1 MISETLSQ
9 HELAVLN
16 TDCQQAN
23 QKNRFQSFNEFKKFI
38 ETLFVDGSGID
49 SELFKHC
56 IEFHEDQE
64 FDYGGEVTTPIHEAL
79 NWTLRRFTQQVKEPM
94 YAAFFMNE
102 DGTVWQAIVSLW
114 DEDKQR
120 PYKYYAPTDNGDRV
134 FLPPVPPSI
143 RKRIASRYGIEVP
156 MDGSFWEWFETA
168 AVPRIIGEGGKKGL
182 SMLSQ
187 GYVPLPLYG
196 CNCGGR
202 EKLTPDLKRFNQE
215 DAIWLFAL
223 DRDSKEKTR
232 HRVNAAKRDLG
243 NVLDRDGFKTY
254 REDIVWSSED
264 GKGVD
269 DLIVNKGFGAFDS
282 AYNRAIARLEK
293 QFKPGNGVFLSKEEK
308 HKNLPPDQMAKKI
321 AEDFRQLLAFDNE
334 TKQWRR
340 YAADFDGVWSNES
353 PEYIESYIYK
363 LIVNEGAYNFGPD
376 YVTGI
381 VKILRHELVQ
391 RQWNQVSSREFL
403 PFLNG
408 VVKINTGEL
417 LPHNPNYWLTWCL
430 PRNYSALGGSWEN
443 INAFLEHLAAGNADI
458 KELLICYCNAVIKGR
473 YDLQKFLHLIGLG
486 GTGKGTFTR
495 LLTELIGKQNVLVTN
510 LPIWCANQFEGANAY
525 GKRLVIFPDEDPYRG
540 SIGRFLS
547 LTGEDQV
554 RAEEKRQ
561 KSFNFDYQGMTL
573 VVSNFP
579 VFSGGSSSRAK
590 RRTITVPCNNPVREA
605 DRQQLSTVFE
615 PELAA
620 FTNYLLSLSDDHVTA
635 VLRGKK
641 EIPECTLEFW
651 NNQMK
656 GDSIAAWL
664 NDKVIYDVNAVTAV
678 GNDRNEGTN
687 GEACTLFGS
696 YNRHCQAS
704 GDLPKSIKVFSP
716 DLLELCH
723 TIIKWPVQKEHTK
736 TGKFIKGLRL
746 RTPLDNEI
754 PTYDYSLM
762 QRVTSQVT
770 DGDGLS
776 DGSGDGSE
784 ALLDKEVTGSAEV
797 TPNYTQGNSE
807 KEVRFLSES
816 KSSSEESDPSPAAE
830 ESSPVTCPEKCSYYK
845 EFDFKP
851 FIFKLDSDFGT
862 VHVSAEPFHKIK
874 KGQRAGQ
881 SEVWLKFETPDGQ
894 TLTKVIKT
902 NCDKKTLPRFAEET
916 GVIQAWEEQIKAAFT
931 SKIDNPS
938 CKFKIRKLGDDDY
951 EWIENCTLK
960 SIPNPPAS
968 TQFIFLT
975 PRNTVLTSHL
985 GEFEEMP

>member
-1 MISETLSQ
+1 MISQTLSVQ
-9 HELAVLN
+9 ELL
-16 TDCQQAN
+16 TLST
-23 QKNRFQSFNEFKKFI
+23 NRFQSFHEFKEFI
-38 ETLFVDGSGID
+38 ETSFIDDSAVDP
-49 SELFKHC
+49 ELFKHC

-79 NWTLRRFTQQVKEPM
+79 NWTFTRFTQQVKEPM

-102 DGTVWQAIVSLW
+102 DGTVWQAVVSLW
-114 DEDKQR
+114 DEDRQR
-120 PYKYYAPTDNGDRV
+120 PYSYLAPKGNGDRV
-134 FLPPVPPSI
+134 FLPPVPQSI
-143 RKRIASRYGIEVP
+143 RKRIASRYGVEVP
-156 MDGSFWEWFETA
+156 MDGSFWEWVETA
-168 AVPRIIGEGGKKGL
+168 PIPRIIGEGGKKGL
-182 SMLSQ
+182 ALLSQ

-196 CNCGGR
+196 CSSGGR
-202 EKLTPDLKRFNQE
+202 EKLIPDLKRFNHE

-293 QFKPGNGVFLSKEEK
+293 QFHPGNGVSSPKEEK
-308 HKNLPPDQMAKKI
+308 HKNPPPDQMAKEI
-321 AEDFRQLLAFDNE
+321 AEDYRELLAFDNE
-334 TKQWRR
+334 RKQWRR
-340 YAADFDGVWSNES
+340 YAADFDGVWSDET
-353 PEYIESYIYK
+353 PEYTEAIIYK
-363 LIVNEGAYNFGPD
+363 IIVSKGAYNFGPD

-381 VKILRHELVQ
+381 VKILRHELVE
-391 RQWNQVSSREFL
+391 RQWNQVSPREFL

-408 VVKINTGEL
+408 VVKISTGEL
-417 LPHNPNYWLTWCL
+417 LPHSPKYRLTWCL
-430 PRNYSALGGSWEN
+430 PRDYCAGGGSWEN
-443 INAFLEHLAAGNADI
+443 INKFLEHLAAGNADI

-510 LPIWCANQFEGANAY
+510 LPIWCTNQFEGANAF

-615 PELAA
+615 PELGA
-620 FTNYLLSLSDDHVTA
+620 FTNYLLSLSDDHVSA

-656 GDSIAAWL
+656 GDSVASWI
-664 NDKVIYDVNAVTAV
+664 NDKVIYDVNAVTAI

-687 GEACTLFGS
+687 GEAYTLFGS

-723 TIIKWPVQKEHTK
+723 TILKWPVQKEHTK
-736 TGKFIKGLRL
+736 TGKFIRGLRL

-762 QRVTSQVT
+762 ERVTGQVT
-770 DGDGLS
+770 DGDGS
-776 DGSGDGSE
+776 GDGSGDG
-784 ALLDKEVTGSAEV
+784 LKPLPDKEVTDTTQLAL
-797 TPNYTQGNSE
+797 NYIESNSE
-807 KEVRFLSES
+807 EQVRFSDESES
-816 KSSSEESDPSPAAE
+816 STEENETSSLNDESIPG
-830 ESSPVTCPEKCSYYK
+830 TCPEKCSYYK
-845 EFDFKP
+845 LFEIKP
-851 FIFKLDSDFGT
+851 FIFKVETDFG
-862 VHVSAEPFHKIK
+862 VVQVSAEPFHRFKN
-874 KGQRAGQ
+874 GQ
-881 SEVWLKFETPDGQ
+881 SRVWLKFETPDGQ
-894 TLTKVIKT
+894 TLTKIIKT
-902 NCDKKTLPRFAEET
+902 IPDKKTLPRFAEET
-916 GVIQAWEEQIKAAFT
+916 RVIQTWQERIKAALMP
-931 SKIDNPS
+931 KISNPS
-938 CKFKIRKLGDDDY
+938 CKFKIRKLGDDGY
-951 EWIENCTLK
+951 EWIEGCTLK
-960 SIPNPPAS
+960 SIPNPPSS
-968 TQFIFLT
+968 TQFIFKT
-975 PRNTVLTSHL
+975 PKNTILTSHL
-985 GEFEEMP
+985 GEFEEM